1 MDNYMLAWV
10 VILAMAL
17 LGGGAVWLLTRSIK
31 SLPLRLI
38 LVFLPVMF
46 FITPASIPA
55 YEGTAPA
62 FVVAVFEAFFQTEGD
77 PGGAVLA
84 LIIGS
89 VSGIVLAVA
98 LGISLQ
104 RRKAGADQ
112 HKS

>member
-1 MDNYMLAWV
+1 M
-10 VILAMAL
+10 
-17 LGGGAVWLLTRSIK
+17 
-31 SLPLRLI
+31 
-38 LVFLPVMF
+38 
-46 FITPASIPA
+46 
-55 YEGTAPA
+55 
-62 FVVAVFEAFFQTEGD
+62 VAVFEAFFQTEGD

-104 RRKAGADQ
+104 RRKAGADP